1 MSQPDVGRLRM
12 SQFTAVAREQ
22 TYLHLFEE
30 QRVQGVLITPFSDV
44 LQRLEA
50 MHSRGIPSV
59 LVDRLAGSMEFCSV
73 SVDEVAG
80 GGQLLSTSSRA
91 KRPDAVLAANDQ
103 LALGLLQSFTASGIK
118 VPEEIAIIGIDGIDF
133 ASQSSIPLSSV
144 RHGS

>member
-1 MSQPDVGRLRM
+1 MSQL
-12 SQFTAVAREQ
+12 TAVAREQ

-30 QRVQGVLITPFSDV
+30 QRVQGVLIAPFSDV

-80 GGQLLSTSSRA
+80 GA
-91 KRPDAVLAANDQ
+91 
-103 LALGLLQSFTASGIK
+103 
-118 VPEEIAIIGIDGIDF
+118 
-133 ASQSSIPLSSV
+133 
-144 RHGS
+144 GSC